1 MEYDQNNTMVLKRLK
16 NKVKNNKQW
25 HRRYTHTHTHTHT
38 HIHENRKLVCESHL
52 GNTV

>member
-25 HRRYTHTHTHTHT
+25 HRRYTHTHTHTYT
-38 HIHENRKLVCESHL
+38 KTENWYVSHIWETLSKE
-52 GNTV
+52 

>member
-16 NKVKNNKQW
+16 NKVKNNKQR
-25 HRRYTHTHTHTHT
+25 HRRYTHTHTHTHK
-38 HIHENRKLVCESHL
+38 HENRKLVCESHL